1 MSKKVVI
8 IGAGYAG
15 VLTAKKLA
23 KRVKK
28 YKADVQITLIDRNP
42 FSTMLTELHEVA
54 ANRVDEDSIT
64 MSLERI
70 FAKRDVN
77 VVLDTVENI
86 DFEGKKINGQAG
98 TYDYDYVVIA
108 AGSKP
113 TYFGVEGAEE
123 FTWKLWSYSD
133 AVNLREHILNQFRA
147 AQKETNIEEKR
158 RLLTFHIVGA
168 GFTGVEMAGELAEW
182 IPVLCEKFEIDRDEV
197 TIVDVDV
204 LPRVVP
210 TLSQASSD
218 KIQRRMEKMGI
229 RSALGWSVSRI
240 GADFIE
246 AKDKDGNPKRVTTGT
261 VVWAAGIE
269 AADVTAKAGDSLE
282 NAGRGRIK
290 TDKYLKSISDPS
302 VYAAGD
308 NAFYIPEGQERPIA
322 QMVEMAEHAADT
334 VSHNLAVDTFGK
346 EMGIKK
352 FSEYDELNTA
362 GHGVMVC
369 VGGRWGA
376 AEVGTDSK
384 KIRLASFF
392 AMFVKHFINIIYFV
406 QVMGWNKIFSYL
418 KHEIFTVRNRRSFV
432 GGHFSNRNPS
442 FVLVLL
448 RVWLGAI
455 WVFEGI
461 MKIVEGWF
469 NKPMMKDFIGGAQ
482 GWYDGIFGVDGG
494 SAATDAATAA
504 TGAAGEAVSQ
514 GLINWNILGLFKI
527 QFVSAVEPA
536 AAKLG
541 DYALRIDVPILN
553 NILWNWMIP
562 NNSLQLFMQIG
573 IVLAEIIVGLCLM
586 GGLFTTPAA
595 VVSIIL
601 QLMFL
606 STTGLYVN
614 TMWMIPA
621 SIACLFGAGL
631 SFGLDYYA
639 QPPLKRAWKKV
650 GFARKWY
657 LYHD

>member
-15 VLTAKKLA
+15 ILTAKKLA

-28 YKADVQITLIDRNP
+28 YKADVEITLIDRNP

-64 MSLERI
+64 MSLERV
-70 FAKRDVN
+70 FAKRNVN

-86 DFEGKKINGQAG
+86 DFANKKVNGAAG
-98 TYDYDYVVIA
+98 TYDYDYVVMA

-123 FTWKLWSYSD
+123 FSWKLWSYSD

-147 AQKETNIEEKR
+147 AQKETNLEEKR

-182 IPVLCEKFEIDRDEV
+182 VPVLCEKFEIDRDDV

-210 TLSQASSD
+210 NLSQASGD

-229 RSALGWSVSRI
+229 RVVLGFSVSKI
-240 GADFIE
+240 GPDFIE
-246 AKDKDGNPKRVTTGT
+246 AKAKDGTVKHVSTGT
-261 VVWAAGIE
+261 VIWAAGIE
-269 AADVTAKAGDSLE
+269 SSDITTKSGEHLE

-290 TDKYLKSISDPS
+290 TDKYLKSITDPA

-308 NAFYIPEGQERPIA
+308 NAFYIPEGEERPIA
-322 QMVEMAEHAADT
+322 QMVEMAEHAADA
-334 VSHNLAVDTFGK
+334 VSHNLAVDTFGR

-352 FSEYDELNTA
+352 FSEYEELNTA

-376 AEVGTDSK
+376 AEVGTDKK

-392 AMFVKHFINIIYFV
+392 AMFVKHFINIVYFV

-418 KHEIFTVRNRRSFV
+418 KHEFFTIRNRRSFV
-432 GGHFSNRNPS
+432 GGHFSNRTPS

-448 RVWLGAI
+448 RIWLGAV
-455 WVFEGI
+455 WVFEGVK
-461 MKIVEGWF
+461 KIVDGWF
-469 NKPMMKDFIGGAQ
+469 LEAKMQDFIGGAQ
-482 GWYDGIFGVDGG
+482 AWFNGVFGADGG
-494 SAATDAATAA
+494 SGATDAASAA
-504 TGAAGEAVSQ
+504 TGAGDSVSQ
-514 GLINWNILGLFKI
+514 GLINWNILGLLKI
-527 QFVSAVEPA
+527 QFVSGVELA
-536 AAKLG
+536 NATLE
-541 DYALRIDVPILN
+541 DFALRLDIPIMNSMMDSL
-553 NILWNWMIP
+553 MFP
-562 NNSLQLFMQIG
+562 NEGLQKFMQIS

-595 VVSIIL
+595 VVSIVL

-606 STTGLYVN
+606 STTGLYMS
-614 TMWMIPA
+614 TMWMVVA

-631 SFGLDYYA
+631 TFGLDYWL
-639 QPPLKRAWKKV
+639 QPPLKRAWKKI
-650 GFARKWY
+650 GFVRKWY
-657 LYHD
+657 IYHD